1 MSRDIL
7 LLEPGYRNKY
17 PPLGLMK
24 IAAYHRERGDQ
35 VRFHKHGFGKI
46 EKRDWDRVY
55 VTTLFSFEWK
65 RTAKAIDWSIDQ
77 VDGDGSKVFVG
88 GIAASLMH
96 ERYLEVP
103 EWTGVRFIKGLLD
116 RSPAESLR
124 LTDHDGPE
132 AAEVARKAIEDYPP
146 YYGWLLE
153 EERKESYPYH
163 YPVEDAYFGYA
174 SRGCVRKCKFCG
186 VPTLE
191 GDQKVLSNMR
201 GWVEA
206 IKRSS
211 GAKRDLILMD
221 NNVTAA
227 PNYKEIMAEVRDLG
241 FRRGAMQE
249 NPKTGKL
256 RQRRVDFNQGVDARI
271 LVKSPM
277 YMREMGSIAIRPLRI
292 AFDHI
297 GMRKVYRKAVEMA
310 ADEGIE
316 EISNYMLYNFR
327 DSPEDLYERMRVNRE
342 VNEERRIK
350 VWSFP
355 MRYQPVTHID
365 RSHVGPR
372 WTWYELRA
380 FQIMLQVTHG
390 AVSGTAGYFEIA
402 YGANAD
408 EFKELLVRPLAFI
421 WHRKHYTEGEG
432 RATREEFERQWT
444 RMSTNDK
451 NELMEII
458 GSGGGSAGLRKAC
471 KQALESKG
479 TSWRVREV
487 LPCYAMETRG
497 ERNSEIDREIAEK
510 LREGIAIE
518 DAGIDPEEESSLR
531 ETRGALCLC

>member
-7 LLEPGYRNKY
+7 LVEPGYRNKY

-24 IAAYHRERGDQ
+24 IAAYHRERGDG
-35 VRFHKHGFGKI
+35 VHFHKHGFGRV
-46 EKRDWDRVY
+46 EKRRWDRVY
-55 VTTLFSFEWK
+55 VTTLFSFEWR
-65 RTAKAIDWSIDQ
+65 RTAKAIDWSIRQ
-77 VDGDGSKVFVG
+77 VEADKRRVFVG

-96 ERYLEVP
+96 ERYLEVSK
-103 EWTGVRFIKGLLD
+103 WTGIRFIKGLLD
-116 RSPAESLR
+116 QSPAESLQ
-124 LTDHDGPE
+124 LTEEDGPE
-132 AAEVARKAIEDYPP
+132 SAERAQNSIEDYPP
-146 YYGWLLE
+146 YYGWLTSE
-153 EERKESYPYH
+153 DRDETYPYR
-163 YPVEDAYFGYA
+163 YPVEDAYIGYA

-191 GDQKVLSNMR
+191 GEQKVLYNMSA
-201 GWVEA
+201 WVEA
-206 IKRSS
+206 IKRTS

-227 PNYKEIMAEVRDLG
+227 PNYKEIMAEIRDLG
-241 FRRGAMQE
+241 FRNGAMQE
-249 NPKTGKL
+249 NPLTGKL

-271 LVKSPM
+271 LIKSPM
-277 YMREMGSIAIRPLRI
+277 YLREMATIAIKPLRI

-297 GMRKVYRKAVEMA
+297 GMSKVYRQAVEMA

-327 DSPEDLYERMRVNRE
+327 DGPDDLYARMRVNRE

-365 RSHVGPR
+365 RSHVGPK

-402 YGANAD
+402 YGANAE
-408 EFKELLVRPLAFI
+408 EFRELLVCPLAFI
-421 WHRKHYTEGEG
+421 WHRKYYTEGEG
-432 RATREEFERQWT
+432 QATREEFERQRA
-444 RMSTNDK
+444 RMSLNDK
-451 NELMEII
+451 IELMEII
-458 GSGGGSAGLRKAC
+458 GSGGGTVGLRKAC
-471 KQALESKG
+471 QKALESKG

-487 LPCYAMETRG
+487 LPCYAMDTRG
-497 ERNSEIDREIAEK
+497 DRNIELDREIAEK

-518 DAGIDPEEESSLR
+518 DAGLED
-531 ETRGALCLC
+531 AA

>member
-1 MSRDIL
+1 MGREIL
-7 LLEPGYRNKY
+7 LVEPGYRNKY

-35 VRFHKHGFGKI
+35 VYFHKHGFGQV
-46 EKRDWDRVY
+46 EKRSWDRVY
-55 VTTLFSFEWK
+55 VTTLFSFEWR
-65 RTAKAIDWSIDQ
+65 RTAKAIDWSIRQ
-77 VDGDGSKVFVG
+77 VKGDKRRVFVG

-103 EWTGVRFIKGLLD
+103 EWTGVRFIKGLLVE
-116 RSPAESLR
+116 SPATSLE
-124 LTDHDGPE
+124 LTGEDGTE
-132 AAEVARKAIEDYPP
+132 AGERGRKGIEDYPP
-146 YYGWLLE
+146 YYGWLTDE
-153 EERKESYPYH
+153 NRSENYPYR
-163 YPVEDAYFGYA
+163 YPVEDAYIGYA

-191 GDQKVLSNMR
+191 GGQKVLNNMK

-206 IKRSS
+206 IKRGS
-211 GAKRDLILMD
+211 GPKRDLILMD

-227 PNYKEIMAEVRDLG
+227 PNYKDIMAEIRDLG
-241 FRRGAMQE
+241 FRNGAMQE
-249 NPKTGKL
+249 NPQTGKL

-277 YMREMGSIAIRPLRI
+277 FLREMATIAIKPLRI

-297 GMRKVYRKAVEMA
+297 GMSKIYRQAVEMA
-310 ADEGIE
+310 ADEGID

-327 DSPEDLYERMRVNRE
+327 DGPEDLYARMRVNRE
-342 VNEERRIK
+342 VNEERKIK

-365 RSHVGPR
+365 RSHVGPK

-390 AVSGTAGYFEIA
+390 AVSSTAGYFELA
-402 YGANAD
+402 YGANGE
-408 EFKELLVRPLAFI
+408 EFRELLVRPLAFI
-421 WHRKHYTEGEG
+421 WHRKYYVEGEG
-432 RATREEFERQWT
+432 QATSAEFERQWA
-444 RMSTNDK
+444 RMSLNDK

-458 GSGGGSAGLRKAC
+458 GPSGGTVGLRKAC
-471 KQALESKG
+471 RQALESKG

-487 LPCYAMETRG
+487 LPCYAIETRG
-497 ERNSEIDREIAEK
+497 DRNIEVDHEIAEK

-518 DAGIDPEEESSLR
+518 DAGLEE
-531 ETRGALCLC
+531 GA